1 MKDANNNDTNVAWQD
16 APNFL
21 VEAEL
26 RSHETPVVV
35 VEEQPDPADTSDT
48 LLIDT
53 SEPEP
58 PPIPPHPHL
67 IHDHNG

>member
-1 MKDANNNDTNVAWQD
+1 MI
-16 APNFL
+16 
-21 VEAEL
+21 EAEL

-35 VEEQPDPADTSDT
+35 VEEQPDMPDTSDT

-58 PPIPPHPHL
+58 PPIPPHPNL
-67 IHDHNG
+67 NESHNG